1 MSGPEKERARSEG
14 GGFSRLVASP
24 AFKFIILGVLTLV
37 LMIPLLLVYLIVDE
51 RQSYSRQAVN
61 EVGRKWGREQAF
73 HGPYMVIPMD
83 RTVERTDRQGN
94 KSSYREVKYAVL
106 LPKVLNIKSDVQ
118 AKELQRGIYDVPV
131 YKTQVSYSGKFDPAD
146 LEQFR
151 RDRFELRVNEAVF
164 TVLISDVRGIKKT
177 TDVMIGTKAS
187 TFQAGVGIKGQRTNG
202 VHIPLSSA
210 QLSDGFEFKFEL
222 PVNGTKHLLFEPSGA
237 ETKLDM
243 SSNWPHPSFT
253 GNFLPNERDISAQ
266 GFKADWHVPHLARG
280 MGQSHT
286 QTNIKKLMPNNLFGV
301 QFYQPVGFYD
311 LVSRALKYAVAFIS
325 AVFLMVYIMEVYVG
339 RPIHWIQYVFV
350 GFSLLIFYL
359 VLLGLAEHIGFEF
372 SYGLA
377 STATALLVGLYTS
390 STLRS
395 KAKGLVLGLMI
406 LMIYGLLYLLLRV
419 EDYALLIGSLAGF
432 AMLSGVMYMTRNVD
446 WSGYQSEANRDN

>member
-1 MSGPEKERARSEG
+1 MSGSSSQPS
-14 GGFSRLVASP
+14 GFSKLVSSP
-24 AFKFIILGVLTLV
+24 AFKFIVLGVLTLL

-106 LPKVLNIKSDVQ
+106 LPKTLNIKSDVS
-118 AKELQRGIYDVPV
+118 AKELQRGIFDVPV
-131 YKTQVSYSGKFDPAD
+131 YNTKVSYEGKFDAAD
-146 LEQFR
+146 LDQYR

-177 TDVMIGTKAS
+177 TDVQIGSVTS
-187 TFQAGVGIKGQRTNG
+187 RFQAGVGIKGQRTNG
-202 VHIPLSSA
+202 VHIKLTST
-210 QLSDGFEFKFEL
+210 QLTDGFSFQFNL

-243 SSNWPHPSFT
+243 TSNWPHPSFM
-253 GNFLPNERDISAQ
+253 GNFLPNERKISST
-266 GFKADWHVPHLARG
+266 GFEADWHVPHLARG

-286 QTNIKKLMPNNLFGV
+286 HNQIKKVMPNNLFGV

-372 SYGLA
+372 AYGLA

-406 LMIYGLLYLLLRV
+406 LLIYGLLYLLLRV

-446 WSGYQSEANRDN
+446 WSGYQSEEKNIS

>member
-1 MSGPEKERARSEG
+1 MSTSTSGP
-14 GGFSRLVASP
+14 GGFSKLVASP
-24 AFKFIILGVLTLV
+24 AFKFIVLGVLTLL

-51 RQSYSRQAVN
+51 RQSYSRQAVS

-73 HGPYMVIPMD
+73 HGPYMVIPME
-83 RTVERTDRQGN
+83 REVEKTDRQGN
-94 KSSYREVKYAVL
+94 KTTYREVKYAVL
-106 LPKVLNIKSDVQ
+106 LPKTLNIKSDVS

-131 YKTQVSYSGKFDPAD
+131 YNTKVTYDGKFDPAD
-146 LEQFR
+146 LEQYR
-151 RDRFELRVNEAVF
+151 RERFELRVNEAVF
-164 TVLISDVRGIKKT
+164 SVLVSDVRGIKKT
-177 TDVMIGTKAS
+177 TDVQIGTETS
-187 TFQAGVGIKGQRTNG
+187 RFQAGFGVKGQRSSG
-202 VHIPLSSA
+202 VHIKLTSA
-210 QLSDGFEFKFEL
+210 QLNDGFSFQFNL

-243 SSNWPHPSFT
+243 TSNWPHPSFM
-253 GNFLPNERDISAQ
+253 GNFLPNERKISTS
-266 GFKADWHVPHLARG
+266 GFDANWHVPHLARG
-280 MGQSHT
+280 MGQAHT
-286 QTNIKKLMPNNLFGV
+286 QTHINKLMSKNLFGV

-372 SYGLA
+372 AYGLA
-377 STATALLVGLYTS
+377 ATATALLVGLYTS

-446 WSGYQSEANRDN
+446 WSGYQSEEKNTP